1 MPNFST
7 IMRALDGPSIWI
19 VISLFAFFLWKA
31 SAWKTNV
38 ENKLSNVENGLSN
51 IEKVVEKLSKKVDAL
66 YNIIMEKYGRS
77 VDQASSPVTL
87 SDYGKDIAGRIDV
100 EKIVSV
106 YADKLHRETKNMNAY
121 QIQEHCF
128 DFCNN
133 KLVKDLE
140 KKNKEFFEKLSEVAF
155 ADGVDIEKITRVV
168 GIKLRDRV
176 LEMKDIVH
184 AEVDQHSPSPGE
196 S

>member
-1 MPNFST
+1 
-7 IMRALDGPSIWI
+7 MRSLNDPSVWI
-19 VISLFAFFLWKA
+19 VIPLILFLLWKA

-38 ENKLSNVENGLSN
+38 ENRLSNVENGLSN
-51 IEKVVEKLSKKVDAL
+51 IEKVVEKLSKQVDAL
-66 YNIIMEKYGRS
+66 YNVIMEKYGRS
-77 VDQASSPVTL
+77 VDQSSSPVTL
-87 SDYGKDIAGRIDV
+87 SDYGKDIASRIDV

-133 KLVKDLE
+133 KLVQDLE
-140 KKNKEFFEKLSEVAF
+140 KKNKEFFEKLYEVAF
-155 ADGVDIEKITRVV
+155 ADGVDIEKIMRVV
-168 GIKLRDRV
+168 GIELRDRV
-176 LEMKDIVH
+176 LEMKGLLH
-184 AEVDQHSPSPGE
+184 TEVDQHSPSPGE